1 MLEIVI
7 EEENVRECV
16 CACVYVCVLRV
27 CVNVDYSVLYRVSLF
42 NKRQLFYRHEL
53 LERMTMTLPF
63 AHKGFALERNQ
74 VRNYNNYCLTTILL
88 LSLLTLLF
96 DHDSCFCIVRELYVA
111 NWA

>member
-1 MLEIVI
+1 
-7 EEENVRECV
+7 
-16 CACVYVCVLRV
+16 
-27 CVNVDYSVLYRVSLF
+27 
-42 NKRQLFYRHEL
+42 
-53 LERMTMTLPF
+53 MTLPF